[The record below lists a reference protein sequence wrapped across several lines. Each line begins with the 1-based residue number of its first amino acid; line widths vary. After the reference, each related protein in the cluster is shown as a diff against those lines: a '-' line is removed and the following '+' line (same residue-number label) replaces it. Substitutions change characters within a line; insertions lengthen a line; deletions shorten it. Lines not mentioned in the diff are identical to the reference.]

1 MMPEMH
7 LPPTDLPIEIEID
20 HVRRALAEAGMAV
33 LQAEPGAGKT
43 TVVPLRLLDEPWL
56 AGRRIVM
63 LEPRRVATRA
73 AARRMSALIGEH
85 PGDTVGWVTRDDRRI
100 GPSTRIEVVTEGV
113 LTARMVSDP
122 GLAGV
127 GLVIFDEFH
136 ERSLP
141 GDTGLALASDARRR
155 GILKANIL
163 VMSATLDVDTVAAFI
178 SAGGKPAPV
187 VNAPGRTHPVE
198 IRWRP
203 RRRREPL
210 VPKVVRAVGEA
221 LNAPGSVLVFLPGVG
236 EIHRTE
242 QALRADL
249 GMDGPSIM
257 PLHGS
262 LPAAEQDAAIM
273 PWAQRRIVLATDI
286 AETSLTVEGIGS
298 VVDAGLN
305 RVPRFN
311 PGTGMTQLITTS
323 ASRASAEQRAGRA
336 GRTGPGMAIRL
347 WSKVEHG
354 ARPAFLPPEITQVDL
369 AGLVLDLARRGVTD
383 RLGINFIDAPPRAVW
398 NEAVE
403 LLESLGA
410 LDSVGAVT
418 AMGSQMARVPTHPR
432 LARMLVSGRH
442 IWLGCLL
449 AALLDERD
457 ILRGRPSELPA
468 DLSKRVALLTDPG
481 ASHPAVDHRAA
492 RGVFDR
498 ATDLARRLD
507 ISEEP
512 VDLNAVGEV
521 LARGFPDRVARRKP
535 REQGRF
541 VMLGGRTVKTAR
553 DDGLENAAGL
563 VAVDLG
569 GRPKDPVL
577 NRGARLEAAI
587 DHIVFATPDLAA
599 TVSIITDTWG
609 VEPTPGGS
617 HDGLGTRNALLSLES
632 GRYLEIVGPDPEQPD
647 PMGPRPFGVDDL
659 SEARVVTWA
668 ARVPDI
674 DLWIGWARTRGFDP
688 GDAVAMQRTTPS
700 GEVLRWRLTY
710 PEPGDG
716 VVPFL
721 IEWPGQTPAA
731 TSAEGCALMSLDLT
745 HDDPAVAGR
754 MAEHALSVA
763 VNSGPPSILATI
775 LTPNGMVSIGS

>member
-1 MMPEMH
+1 MMREMH
-7 LPPTDLPIEIEID
+7 LPPTGLPIENELD
-20 HVRRALAEAGMAV
+20 RVRRALQGAGAAV

-63 LEPRRVATRA
+63 LEPRRVAARA
-73 AARRMSALIGEH
+73 AARRMSAMIGEG
-85 PGDTVGWVTRDDRRI
+85 PGGTVGWVTRDDRRV
-100 GPSTRIEVVTEGV
+100 GPSTRVEVVTEGV
-113 LTARMVSDP
+113 LTARLVNDP
-122 GLAGV
+122 ALTSV
-127 GLVIFDEFH
+127 GLLIFDEFH

-141 GDTGLALASDARRR
+141 GDTGLALAADARRR
-155 GILKANIL
+155 GVLSANIL
-163 VMSATLDVDTVAAFI
+163 VMSATLDVDAVSRFI
-178 SAGGKPAPV
+178 SPDGDPTPV
-187 VNAPGRTHPVE
+187 VNAPGRTHPVG

-221 LNAPGSVLVFLPGVG
+221 LTAPGSVLVFLPGIG
-236 EIHRTE
+236 EIRRTE
-242 QALRADL
+242 QALRAEL
-249 GMDGPSIM
+249 GIDGPAIM

-262 LPAAEQDAAIM
+262 LPAAEQDEAIM

-311 PGTGMTQLITTS
+311 PGTGMTQLITTA
-323 ASRASAEQRAGRA
+323 ASRASAEQRSGRA
-336 GRTGPGMAIRL
+336 GRTGPGLAIRL

-383 RLGINFIDAPPRAVW
+383 RLGIAFIDPPPRAAW

-410 LDSVGAVT
+410 LDSTGAVT
-418 AMGSQMARVPTHPR
+418 AMGSRMAGLPAHPR
-432 LARMLVSGRH
+432 LARMLVTGRH
-442 IWLGCLL
+442 VWLGCLL

-468 DLSKRVALLTDPG
+468 DLSGRVALLTDPH
-481 ASHPAVDHRAA
+481 ATHPAVDPRAVRA
-492 RGVFDR
+492 TFDR
-498 ATDLARRLD
+498 ARDLARRLD
-507 ISEEP
+507 ISEEA
-512 VDLNAVGEV
+512 VDLGAVGEV

-535 REQGRF
+535 RERGRF
-541 VMLGGRTVKTAR
+541 VMLGGHTVKTMR
-553 DDGLENAAGL
+553 EDVLEGAAGL

-577 NRGARLEAAI
+577 HRGARLEASI
-587 DHIVFATPDLAA
+587 DHIVYATPDLAA
-599 TVSIITDTWG
+599 TVSVVARTWG

-617 HDGLGTRNALLSLES
+617 HDGLGTRNALLSLGS
-632 GRYLEIVGPDPEQPD
+632 GSYLEIVGPDPDQPD
-647 PMGPRPFGVDDL
+647 PPGPRPFGVDDL
-659 SEARVVTWA
+659 DEARVVTWA

-688 GDAVAMQRTTPS
+688 GDAVAMQRTTPA
-700 GEVLRWRLTY
+700 GEVLRWRLTF
-710 PEPGDG
+710 PVPGDG

-721 IEWPGQTPAA
+721 IEWPGETPASTA
-731 TSAEGCALMSLDLT
+731 AFGCVLMSLDLT

-754 MAEHALSVA
+754 MVEHALSIDV
-763 VNSGPPSILATI
+763 GPGRPSISATI
-775 LTPNGMVSIGS
+775 LTPNGMVSISS